1 MVNLFVDTETTGLPG
16 RGTPVYIV
24 QLAWALDDESGT
36 TRMSGNFMVQPS
48 GWTIPEDVVR
58 IHGITTETAARYGA
72 PERYVYGLFQAAV
85 EKAGQI
91 VGHNV
96 SFDVRVLT
104 ENFVRL
110 GMHDWAS
117 PRPTYCTMRNAAP
130 FVGSMSIRTGRPK
143 MPRMAE
149 AYTWATGLALDGA
162 HEAWHDMMAARA
174 VYYRLKALGHV

>member
-1 MVNLFVDTETTGLPG
+1 MTKNIFIDTETTGLPG

-24 QLAWALDDESGT
+24 QLAWALDDSDGV

-58 IHGITTETAARYGA
+58 IHGITTEMATCYGL
-72 PERYVYGLFQAAV
+72 PERFVYGLFQAAV

-96 SFDVRVLT
+96 SFDVGVLA
-104 ENFVRL
+104 ENLIRL

-117 PRPTYCTMRNAAP
+117 PRPSYCTMRNAAP

-149 AYTWATGLALDGA
+149 AYTWATGLALDGV
-162 HEAWHDMMAARA
+162 HDAWHDMMAARA
-174 VYYRLKALGHV
+174 VYYRLRALGM